1 MIQNEPLLD
10 APIPGQS
17 LTAELGARPWQQTP
31 ELKTLEDAVE
41 YYIPKLGDPSTINTT
56 LRIIDSGASLTTIAE
71 VFTLNGTMEG
81 KHTVDLA
88 VLVNPVIVEF
98 LKGLGDLAG
107 IDYTIDADE
116 QNKSDVTPLDANEA
130 EQELLKEQDVQD
142 LMEDVMGDNEEG
154 EVVAEPMED
163 TTEPK
168 GLMARRSS

>member
-17 LTAELGARPWQQTP
+17 LTSELGARPWQQKS
-31 ELKTLEDAVE
+31 ELQTLEDAIE

-56 LRIIDSGASLTTIAE
+56 LRIIESGSSLTTIAE

-81 KHTVDLA
+81 KHNVDVA

-98 LKGLGDLAG
+98 LKGLADLAG

-116 QNKSDVTPLDANEA
+116 ENKSNVTPLDATEA
-130 EQELLKEQDVQD
+130 EQELLKDEDVEG
-142 LMEDVMGDNEEG
+142 LMEDVMGGASEVKDISEENEN
-154 EVVAEPMED
+154 EV
-163 TTEPK
+163 EPK
-168 GLMARRSS
+168 GLMGRRSS

>member
-17 LTAELGARPWQQTP
+17 LTSELGARPWQQKS
-31 ELKTLEDAVE
+31 ELQTLEDAIE

-56 LRIIDSGASLTTIAE
+56 LRIIESGSSLTTIAE

-81 KHTVDLA
+81 KHNVDVA

-116 QNKSDVTPLDANEA
+116 ENKSDVTPLDATEA
-130 EQELLKEQDVQD
+130 EQELLKDEDVED
-142 LMEDVMGDNEEG
+142 LMEDVMEGASEVNDISEENEVES
-154 EVVAEPMED
+154 
-163 TTEPK
+163 K

>member
-17 LTAELGARPWQQTP
+17 LTSELGARPWQQKS
-31 ELKTLEDAVE
+31 ELQTLEDAIE

-56 LRIIDSGASLTTIAE
+56 LRIIESGASLTTIAE

-81 KHTVDLA
+81 KHNVDVA

-116 QNKSDVTPLDANEA
+116 ENKSDVTPLDATEA
-130 EQELLKEQDVQD
+130 EQELLKDEDVED
-142 LMEDVMGDNEEG
+142 LMEDVMENASDVNDISEENE
-154 EVVAEPMED
+154 V
-163 TTEPK
+163 EPK